1 LLQKGNHNCALIRD
15 FNSKTGKLPD
25 YITLD
30 DTLIDIFNLDEDD
43 EILSIYLIMKI

>member
-1 LLQKGNHNCALIRD
+1 MPYLVK
-15 FNSKTGKLPD
+15 SPD